1 VLRVALTG
9 GIGSGKSLV
18 GEILEE
24 LGALVIDS
32 DQLAR
37 EVIERGSPG
46 YEEVVNA
53 FGDSILSEGQ
63 IDRSKLAAVVF
74 NETDLRKK
82 LESIIHPLVREA
94 AEKLAK
100 KLPSGAIL
108 INQIPLLV
116 ESDGA
121 KRFDYVVTVS
131 ADEEIRRERLRLRGL
146 KDYEI
151 TQRIAAQVSDS
162 QREKIANYIIRNDGS
177 IDELTRAVEALM
189 ANELLPRAQKQGL
202 KYGASSNINAKS

>member
-1 VLRVALTG
+1 MLRVALTG

-74 NETDLRKK
+74 KESDLRKK

-151 TQRIAAQVSDS
+151 TQRMAAQVSDS
-162 QREKIANYIIRNDGS
+162 EREKIANYIIRNNGS

-202 KYGASSNINAKS
+202 

>member
-1 VLRVALTG
+1 MLRVALTG

-46 YEEVVNA
+46 YEEVVAA

-74 NETDLRKK
+74 NESDLRKK

-94 AEKLAK
+94 AEKLAR
-100 KLPSGAIL
+100 KLPSGTIL

-131 ADEEIRRERLRLRGL
+131 ADEEIKRERLRLRGL

-151 TQRIAAQVSDS
+151 TQRMAAQVSDS
-162 QREKIANYIIRNDGS
+162 EREKIANYIIRNNGS
-177 IDELTRAVEALM
+177 IDELTRAVEQLM
-189 ANELLPRAQKQGL
+189 ASELLPRAQKQGL
-202 KYGASSNINAKS
+202 

>member
-151 TQRIAAQVSDS
+151 TQRMAAQVSDS

-202 KYGASSNINAKS
+202 

>member
-46 YEEVVNA
+46 YEEVITA

-63 IDRSKLAAVVF
+63 IDRAKLAAVVF
-74 NETDLRKK
+74 KEKDLRKK

-100 KLPSGAIL
+100 NLPSGAIL
-108 INQIPLLV
+108 VNQIPLLV

-131 ADEEIRRERLRLRGL
+131 ADEDIRRERLRLRGL

-151 TQRIAAQVSDS
+151 TERMAAQVADLD
-162 QREKIANYIIRNDGS
+162 REKIANYILRNDGS
-177 IDELTRAVEALM
+177 IDELTRAVQELM
-189 ANELLPRAQKQGL
+189 ANELLPRAQRQGL
-202 KYGASSNINAKS
+202 

>member
-46 YEEVVNA
+46 YEEVVTA

-74 NETDLRKK
+74 NESDLRKK

-94 AEKLAK
+94 AEKLAR

-151 TQRIAAQVSDS
+151 TQRMAAQVSDS
-162 QREKIANYIIRNDGS
+162 EREKIANYIIRNNGS
-177 IDELTRAVEALM
+177 IDELTRAVEELM

-202 KYGASSNINAKS
+202 

>member
-1 VLRVALTG
+1 MLRVALTG

-46 YEEVVNA
+46 YEEVITA

-63 IDRSKLAAVVF
+63 IDRAKLAAVVF
-74 NETDLRKK
+74 KEKDLRKK

-100 KLPSGAIL
+100 NLPSGAIL
-108 INQIPLLV
+108 VNQIPLLV

-121 KRFDYVVTVS
+121 KRFDYVITVS
-131 ADEEIRRERLRLRGL
+131 ADEDIRRERLRLRGL

-151 TQRIAAQVSDS
+151 TERMAAQVADLD
-162 QREKIANYIIRNDGS
+162 RENIANYILRNDGS
-177 IDELTRAVEALM
+177 IDELNRAVEELM
-189 ANELLPRAQKQGL
+189 ANELLPRAQRQGL
-202 KYGASSNINAKS
+202 

>member
-1 VLRVALTG
+1 MLRVALTG

-46 YEEVVNA
+46 YEEVVTA

-74 NETDLRKK
+74 KESDLRKK

-94 AEKLAK
+94 AEKLAR

-151 TQRIAAQVSDS
+151 TQRMAAQVSDS
-162 QREKIANYIIRNDGS
+162 EREKIANYIIRNDGS
-177 IDELTRAVEALM
+177 IDELTQAVEELM
-189 ANELLPRAQKQGL
+189 DNELLPRAQKQGL
-202 KYGASSNINAKS
+202 

>member
-1 VLRVALTG
+1 MLRVALTG

-151 TQRIAAQVSDS
+151 TQRMAAQVSDS
-162 QREKIANYIIRNDGS
+162 EREKIANYIIRNNGS

-202 KYGASSNINAKS
+202 

>member
-46 YEEVVNA
+46 YEEVITA
-53 FGDSILSEGQ
+53 FGDSILSQGQ
-63 IDRSKLAAVVF
+63 IDRAKLAAVVF
-74 NETDLRKK
+74 KEVDLRKK

-100 KLPSGAIL
+100 NLPSGAIL
-108 INQIPLLV
+108 VNQIPLLV

-121 KRFDYVVTVS
+121 KRFDYVITVS

-151 TQRIAAQVSDS
+151 TERMAAQVADLD
-162 QREKIANYIIRNDGS
+162 REKIANYILRNDGS

-189 ANELLPRAQKQGL
+189 ANELLPRAQRQGL
-202 KYGASSNINAKS
+202 

>member
-46 YEEVVNA
+46 YEEVITA

-63 IDRSKLAAVVF
+63 IDRAKLAAVVF
-74 NETDLRKK
+74 KEEDLRKK

-100 KLPSGAIL
+100 NLPSGAIL
-108 INQIPLLV
+108 VNQIPLLV

-121 KRFDYVVTVS
+121 KRFDFVITVS

-151 TQRIAAQVSDS
+151 TERMAAQVADLD
-162 QREKIANYIIRNDGS
+162 REKIANYILRNDGS

-189 ANELLPRAQKQGL
+189 ANELLPRAQRQGL
-202 KYGASSNINAKS
+202 

>member
-1 VLRVALTG
+1 MLRVALTG

-46 YEEVVNA
+46 YEEVITA

-63 IDRSKLAAVVF
+63 IDRAKLAAVVF
-74 NETDLRKK
+74 KEKDLRKK

-94 AEKLAK
+94 AEKLARN
-100 KLPSGAIL
+100 LPSGAIL
-108 INQIPLLV
+108 VNQIPLLV

-121 KRFDYVVTVS
+121 KRFDYVITVS

-151 TQRIAAQVSDS
+151 TERMAAQVADLV
-162 QREKIANYIIRNDGS
+162 REKIANYILRNDGS
-177 IDELTRAVEALM
+177 IDELTRVVEELM
-189 ANELLPRAQKQGL
+189 ANELLPRAQRQGL
-202 KYGASSNINAKS
+202 

>member
-1 VLRVALTG
+1 MLRVALTG

-46 YEEVVNA
+46 YEEVVTA

-74 NETDLRKK
+74 NESDLRKK

-94 AEKLAK
+94 AEKLAR

-151 TQRIAAQVSDS
+151 TQRMAAQVSDS
-162 QREKIANYIIRNDGS
+162 ERAKIANYIIRNNGS
-177 IDELTRAVEALM
+177 IDELTRAVEELM
-189 ANELLPRAQKQGL
+189 ASELLPRAQKQGL
-202 KYGASSNINAKS
+202 

>member
-1 VLRVALTG
+1 MLRVALTG

-46 YEEVVNA
+46 YEEVVTA

-74 NETDLRKK
+74 KESDLRKK

-94 AEKLAK
+94 AEKLAR

-151 TQRIAAQVSDS
+151 TQRMAAQVSDS
-162 QREKIANYIIRNDGS
+162 EREKIADYIIRNDAS
-177 IDELTRAVEALM
+177 IDELTRAVEELM

-202 KYGASSNINAKS
+202 

>member
-1 VLRVALTG
+1 MLRVALTG
-9 GIGSGKSLV
+9 GIGSGKSLI

-46 YEEVVNA
+46 YEEVITA

-63 IDRSKLAAVVF
+63 IDRAKLAAVVF
-74 NETDLRKK
+74 KEEDLRKK

-100 KLPSGAIL
+100 NLPSGAIL
-108 INQIPLLV
+108 VNQIPLLV

-121 KRFDYVVTVS
+121 KRFDYVITVS

-151 TQRIAAQVSDS
+151 TERMAAQVADLD
-162 QREKIANYIIRNDGS
+162 REKIANYILRNDGS

-189 ANELLPRAQKQGL
+189 ANELLPRAQRQGL
-202 KYGASSNINAKS
+202 

>member
-1 VLRVALTG
+1 MLRVALTG

-32 DQLAR
+32 DQLAH

-46 YEEVVNA
+46 YEEVITA

-63 IDRSKLAAVVF
+63 IDRAKLAAVIF
-74 NETDLRKK
+74 KENDLRKK

-94 AEKLAK
+94 AEKLARN
-100 KLPSGAIL
+100 LPSGAIL
-108 INQIPLLV
+108 VNQIPLLV

-121 KRFDYVVTVS
+121 KRFDYVITVS

-151 TQRIAAQVSDS
+151 TERMAAQVADLV
-162 QREKIANYIIRNDGS
+162 REKIANYILRNDGS
-177 IDELTRAVEALM
+177 IDELTRAVEELM
-189 ANELLPRAQKQGL
+189 ANELLPRAQRQGM
-202 KYGASSNINAKS
+202 

>member
-1 VLRVALTG
+1 MLRVALTG

-32 DQLAR
+32 DQLAS
-37 EVIERGSPG
+37 EVIERGRPG
-46 YEEVVNA
+46 YEEVITA

-63 IDRSKLAAVVF
+63 IDRAKLAAVIF
-74 NETDLRKK
+74 KEKDLRKK

-94 AEKLAK
+94 AEKLARN
-100 KLPSGAIL
+100 LPSGAIL
-108 INQIPLLV
+108 VNQIPLLV

-121 KRFDYVVTVS
+121 KRFDYVITVS

-151 TQRIAAQVSDS
+151 TERMAAQVADLV
-162 QREKIANYIIRNDGS
+162 REKIANYILRNDGS
-177 IDELTRAVEALM
+177 IDELTRAVEELM
-189 ANELLPRAQKQGL
+189 ANELLPRAQRQGM
-202 KYGASSNINAKS
+202 

>member
-1 VLRVALTG
+1 MLRVALTG

-46 YEEVVNA
+46 YEEVVTA

-74 NETDLRKK
+74 KESDLRKK

-94 AEKLAK
+94 AEKLAR

-151 TQRIAAQVSDS
+151 TQRMAAQVSDS
-162 QREKIANYIIRNDGS
+162 EREKIANYIIRNNGS
-177 IDELTRAVEALM
+177 IDELTRAVEELM
-189 ANELLPRAQKQGL
+189 ASELLPRAQKQGL
-202 KYGASSNINAKS
+202 

>member
-46 YEEVVNA
+46 YEEVITA

-63 IDRSKLAAVVF
+63 IDRAKLAAVVF
-74 NETDLRKK
+74 KEVDLRKK

-100 KLPSGAIL
+100 NLPSGAIL
-108 INQIPLLV
+108 VNQIPLLV

-121 KRFDYVVTVS
+121 KRFDYVITVS

-151 TQRIAAQVSDS
+151 TERMAAQVADLD
-162 QREKIANYIIRNDGS
+162 REKIANYILRNDGS

-189 ANELLPRAQKQGL
+189 ANELLPRAQRQGL
-202 KYGASSNINAKS
+202 

>member
-1 VLRVALTG
+1 MLRVALTG

-46 YEEVVNA
+46 YEEVVTA

-74 NETDLRKK
+74 NESDLRKK

-94 AEKLAK
+94 AEKLAR

-151 TQRIAAQVSDS
+151 TQRMAAQVSDS
-162 QREKIANYIIRNDGS
+162 EREKIADYIIRNDAS

-202 KYGASSNINAKS
+202 

>member
-46 YEEVVNA
+46 YEEVVTA

-74 NETDLRKK
+74 NESDLRKK

-94 AEKLAK
+94 AEKLAR

-151 TQRIAAQVSDS
+151 TQRIAAQVSDLE
-162 QREKIANYIIRNDGS
+162 REKIANYIIRNDGS

-202 KYGASSNINAKS
+202 

>member
-1 VLRVALTG
+1 MLRVALTG

-46 YEEVVNA
+46 YEEVITA
-53 FGDSILSEGQ
+53 FGDAILSEGQ
-63 IDRSKLAAVVF
+63 IDRAKLAAVIF
-74 NETDLRKK
+74 KESDLRKK

-94 AEKLAK
+94 AEKLARN
-100 KLPSGAIL
+100 LPSGAIL
-108 INQIPLLV
+108 VNQIPLLV

-121 KRFDYVVTVS
+121 KRFDYVITVS
-131 ADEEIRRERLRLRGL
+131 ADEDIRRERLRLRGL

-151 TQRIAAQVSDS
+151 TERMAAQVADLD
-162 QREKIANYIIRNDGS
+162 REKIANYILRNNGS
-177 IDELTRAVEALM
+177 IDELTRAVEELM
-189 ANELLPRAQKQGL
+189 ANELLPRAQRQGL
-202 KYGASSNINAKS
+202 

>member
-46 YEEVVNA
+46 YEEVITA

-63 IDRSKLAAVVF
+63 IDRAKLAAVVF
-74 NETDLRKK
+74 KEKDLRKK

-100 KLPSGAIL
+100 NLPSGAIL
-108 INQIPLLV
+108 VNQIPLLV

-131 ADEEIRRERLRLRGL
+131 ADEDIRRERLRLRGL

-151 TQRIAAQVSDS
+151 TERMAAQVADLD
-162 QREKIANYIIRNDGS
+162 REKIANYILRNDGS
-177 IDELTRAVEALM
+177 IDELTRAVEELM
-189 ANELLPRAQKQGL
+189 AVELLPRAQRQGL
-202 KYGASSNINAKS
+202 

>member
-46 YEEVVNA
+46 YEEVITA

-63 IDRSKLAAVVF
+63 IDRAKLAAVVF
-74 NETDLRKK
+74 KEEDLRKK

-94 AEKLAK
+94 AEKLARN
-100 KLPSGAIL
+100 LPSGAIL
-108 INQIPLLV
+108 VNQIPLLV

-151 TQRIAAQVSDS
+151 TERMAAQVADLD
-162 QREKIANYIIRNDGS
+162 REKIANYILRNDGS

-189 ANELLPRAQKQGL
+189 ANELLPRAQRQGL
-202 KYGASSNINAKS
+202 

>member
-1 VLRVALTG
+1 MLRVALTG

-46 YEEVVNA
+46 YEEVITA

-63 IDRSKLAAVVF
+63 IDRAKLAAVVF
-74 NETDLRKK
+74 KEKDLRKK

-100 KLPSGAIL
+100 NLPSGAIL
-108 INQIPLLV
+108 VNQIPLLV

-151 TQRIAAQVSDS
+151 TERMAAQVADLD
-162 QREKIANYIIRNDGS
+162 REKIANYILRNDGS
-177 IDELTRAVEALM
+177 IDELTRAVEELM
-189 ANELLPRAQKQGL
+189 ANELLPRAQRQGL
-202 KYGASSNINAKS
+202 

>member
-18 GEILEE
+18 GEILED

-46 YEEVVNA
+46 YEEVVSA

-74 NETDLRKK
+74 NESDLRKK

-94 AEKLAK
+94 AEKLAR

-108 INQIPLLV
+108 VNQIPLLV

-131 ADEEIRRERLRLRGL
+131 ANEEIRRERLRLRGL

-151 TQRIAAQVSDS
+151 TQRMAAQVSDS
-162 QREKIANYIIRNDGS
+162 EREKIANYVIKNDGS
-177 IDELTRAVEALM
+177 IDELTRAVEELM
-189 ANELLPRAQKQGL
+189 ASELLPRAQKQGL
-202 KYGASSNINAKS
+202 

>member
-1 VLRVALTG
+1 MLRVALTG

-74 NETDLRKK
+74 KESDLRKK

-116 ESDGA
+116 EGDGA

-151 TQRIAAQVSDS
+151 TQRMAAQVSDS

-202 KYGASSNINAKS
+202 

>member
-1 VLRVALTG
+1 MLRVALTG

-46 YEEVVNA
+46 YEEVVTA

-94 AEKLAK
+94 AEKLAR

-151 TQRIAAQVSDS
+151 TQRIAAQVSDLE
-162 QREKIANYIIRNDGS
+162 REKIANYIIRNDGS

-202 KYGASSNINAKS
+202 

>member
-46 YEEVVNA
+46 YEEVITA

-63 IDRSKLAAVVF
+63 IDRAKLAAVVF
-74 NETDLRKK
+74 KEEDLRKK

-94 AEKLAK
+94 AEKLARN
-100 KLPSGAIL
+100 LPSGAIL
-108 INQIPLLV
+108 VNQIPLLV

-131 ADEEIRRERLRLRGL
+131 ADEDIRRERLRLRGL

-151 TQRIAAQVSDS
+151 TERMAAQVADLD
-162 QREKIANYIIRNDGS
+162 RENIANYILRNDGS
-177 IDELTRAVEALM
+177 IDELTRAVEELM
-189 ANELLPRAQKQGL
+189 ANELLPRAQRQGL
-202 KYGASSNINAKS
+202 

>member
-46 YEEVVNA
+46 YEEVITA

-63 IDRSKLAAVVF
+63 IDRAKLAAVIF
-74 NETDLRKK
+74 KEKDLRKK

-94 AEKLAK
+94 AEKLARN
-100 KLPSGAIL
+100 LPSGAIL
-108 INQIPLLV
+108 VNQIPLLV

-121 KRFDYVVTVS
+121 KRFDYVITVS

-151 TQRIAAQVSDS
+151 TERMAAQVADLD
-162 QREKIANYIIRNDGS
+162 REKIANYILRNDGS
-177 IDELTRAVEALM
+177 IDELTRAVEELM
-189 ANELLPRAQKQGL
+189 ANELLPRAQRQGL
-202 KYGASSNINAKS
+202 

>member
-37 EVIERGSPG
+37 EVIERGRPG
-46 YEEVVNA
+46 YEEVITA

-63 IDRSKLAAVVF
+63 IDRAKLAAVVF
-74 NETDLRKK
+74 KEKDLRKK

-94 AEKLAK
+94 AEKLARN
-100 KLPSGAIL
+100 LPSGAIL
-108 INQIPLLV
+108 VNQIPLLV

-121 KRFDYVVTVS
+121 KRFDYVITVS

-151 TQRIAAQVSDS
+151 TERMAAQVADLV
-162 QREKIANYIIRNDGS
+162 REKIANYILRNDGS
-177 IDELTRAVEALM
+177 IDELTRAVEELM
-189 ANELLPRAQKQGL
+189 ANELLPRAQRQGL
-202 KYGASSNINAKS
+202 

>member
-1 VLRVALTG
+1 MLRVALTG

-74 NETDLRKK
+74 NESDLLKK

-202 KYGASSNINAKS
+202 

>member
-1 VLRVALTG
+1 MLRVALTG

-46 YEEVVNA
+46 YEEVVTA

-74 NETDLRKK
+74 NESDLRKK

-94 AEKLAK
+94 AEKLAR

-116 ESDGA
+116 ESEGA

-151 TQRIAAQVSDS
+151 TQRMAAQVSDS
-162 QREKIANYIIRNDGS
+162 EREKIANYIIRNDGS

-202 KYGASSNINAKS
+202 

>member
-1 VLRVALTG
+1 MLRVALTG

-46 YEEVVNA
+46 YEEVITA

-63 IDRSKLAAVVF
+63 IDRAKLAAVVF
-74 NETDLRKK
+74 KEKDLRKK

-94 AEKLAK
+94 AEKLARN
-100 KLPSGAIL
+100 LPSGAIL
-108 INQIPLLV
+108 VNQIPLLV

-121 KRFDYVVTVS
+121 KRFDYVITVS

-146 KDYEI
+146 RDYEI
-151 TQRIAAQVSDS
+151 TERMAAQVADLD
-162 QREKIANYIIRNDGS
+162 RENIANYILRNDGS
-177 IDELTRAVEALM
+177 IDELNRAVEELM
-189 ANELLPRAQKQGL
+189 ANELLPRAQRQGL
-202 KYGASSNINAKS
+202 

>member
-1 VLRVALTG
+1 MLRVALTG

-46 YEEVVNA
+46 YEEVVTA

-74 NETDLRKK
+74 KESDLRKK

-94 AEKLAK
+94 AEKLAR

-151 TQRIAAQVSDS
+151 TQRMAAQVSDS
-162 QREKIANYIIRNDGS
+162 EREKIADYIIRNDVS

-202 KYGASSNINAKS
+202 

>member
-1 VLRVALTG
+1 MLRVALTG

-32 DQLAR
+32 DQLAL

-46 YEEVVNA
+46 YEEVITA
-53 FGDSILSEGQ
+53 FGDSILSQGQ
-63 IDRSKLAAVVF
+63 IDRAKLAAVVF
-74 NETDLRKK
+74 KEVDLRKK

-94 AEKLAK
+94 AEKLARN
-100 KLPSGAIL
+100 LPSGAIL
-108 INQIPLLV
+108 VNQIPLLV

-121 KRFDYVVTVS
+121 KRFDFVITVS

-151 TQRIAAQVSDS
+151 TERMAAQVADLD
-162 QREKIANYIIRNDGS
+162 REKIANYILRNDGS

-189 ANELLPRAQKQGL
+189 ANELLPRAQRQGL
-202 KYGASSNINAKS
+202 

>member
-1 VLRVALTG
+1 MLRVALTG

-46 YEEVVNA
+46 YEEVVTA

-74 NETDLRKK
+74 NESDLRKK

-94 AEKLAK
+94 AEKLAR

-151 TQRIAAQVSDS
+151 TQRMAAQVSDPE
-162 QREKIANYIIRNDGS
+162 REKIANYIIRNDGS

-202 KYGASSNINAKS
+202 